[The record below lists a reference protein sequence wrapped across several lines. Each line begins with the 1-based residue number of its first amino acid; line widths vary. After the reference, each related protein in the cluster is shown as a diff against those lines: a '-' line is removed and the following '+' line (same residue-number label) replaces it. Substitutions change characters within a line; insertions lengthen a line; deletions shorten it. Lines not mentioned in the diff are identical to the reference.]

1 MRPAPPLLQRLG
13 LSATTVDGDRVFGV
27 VNGAL
32 MVILVVSMLYPFIYI
47 LAVSVSAGAAAAS
60 GRVWLWPVGFTFA
73 AYGQVMSDRLFW
85 MAYGNTLIYAV
96 FGTAMSLA
104 LIVPGA
110 YALSRQHLLGR
121 RALNFLVA
129 FTLWFHA
136 GMIPFFLNV
145 SSLGLIDSR
154 FGIVIAFACSAF
166 NVILLRNAFEALP
179 AAYEE
184 AARLDGANEFQLLR
198 YVFIP
203 MCVPTILTVALL
215 CLVTRWNG
223 YFWAMVMLRSEEKIP
238 LQVYLKRIVVDLRAD
253 DAAAARLSQSDY
265 SFETVLAALIV
276 MSLIPIV
283 AIYPTLLRH
292 FNKGLTL
299 GGVKE

>member
-1 MRPAPPLLQRLG
+1 MVRVVDALPAWLRAHLD
-13 LSATTVDGDRVFGV
+13 SDRVFGV

-32 MVILVVSMLYPFIYI
+32 IAALVVSMLYPFVYI
-47 LAVSVSAGAAAAS
+47 LSVSVSAGAAAAS
-60 GRVWLWPVGFTFA
+60 GRVLLWPVGFTLA
-73 AYGQVMSDRLFW
+73 AYGQVLGDKLFW
-85 MAYGNTLIYAV
+85 MAYGNTLIYALG
-96 FGTAMSLA
+96 GTAMSLA

-110 YALSRQHLLGR
+110 YALSRPQLLGR

-154 FGIVIAFACSAF
+154 FGIIIAFACSAF

-184 AARLDGANEFQLLR
+184 AARLDGASEFQLLR

-223 YFWAMVMLRSEEKIP
+223 YFWAMVLLRGEEKIP
-238 LQVYLKRIVVDLRAD
+238 LQVYLKRIIVDLRAD
-253 DAAAARLSQSDY
+253 DAAAARLAQASDY
-265 SFETVLAALIV
+265 SFETIMAAIIV
-276 MSLIPIV
+276 VSLVPIV
-283 AIYPTLLRH
+283 AVYPYLLRH
-292 FNKGLTL
+292 FNKGMTL
-299 GGVKE
+299 GGIKE